1 MAEAFSSAES
11 LDLRDE
17 SQRLKDE
24 DSELE
29 AESSP
34 SRLSDRNDP
43 PS

>member
-1 MAEAFSSAES
+1 MTAVILTAEAFSSAES

-17 SQRLKDE
+17 RQGLKDE

-34 SRLSDRNDP
+34 S
-43 PS
+43 